1 MGLKSFSS
9 PNELPNTISREATP
23 AARYAEPLRPD
34 PEPASVAA
42 VAIVAKAD
50 DLEVIKK
57 AIDDAAGVSGGLWL
71 SYVSILLYLAIAAGA
86 VTHADLFLERT
97 VKLPFLN
104 IELPLLAFF
113 FLAPILFLIVHA
125 YTLVHLVM
133 LTDKAK
139 QYDAV
144 LRRQIDDAN
153 SAIRDSLRRQLPIN
167 IFIQFLAG
175 PANIRRSALGWLL
188 QAIAWVTLVIAPIL
202 LLLLMEIQFLPFH
215 NGTITLAHRVVL
227 VADLILVWW
236 LWGTIISGRPV
247 DDRRRRIVSAR
258 SALGAL
264 CTCVVLFAWTAA
276 TFPGEWL
283 EDHLPDW
290 RTLPRER
297 RLGTSDQSIPP
308 RFTFQPSGE
317 QHNSPAQQYF
327 LKYPR
332 LAQLQHL

>member
-1 MGLKSFSS
+1 
-9 PNELPNTISREATP
+9 
-23 AARYAEPLRPD
+23 
-34 PEPASVAA
+34 
-42 VAIVAKAD
+42 
-50 DLEVIKK
+50 
-57 AIDDAAGVSGGLWL
+57 
-71 SYVSILLYLAIAAGA
+71 
-86 VTHADLFLERT
+86 
-97 VKLPFLN
+97 
-104 IELPLLAFF
+104 
-113 FLAPILFLIVHA
+113 
-125 YTLVHLVM
+125 M

-290 RTLPRER
+290 RLFPASDAWGHPIKVSLHDLLFNLPVNNTTRRRNSIFSNTLVLPSFNIYEG
-297 RLGTSDQSIPP
+297 LGIDDPEKTKWRDFVFHA
-308 RFTFQPSGE
+308 RDRDLRG
-317 QHNSPAQQYF
+317 
-327 LKYPR
+327 R
-332 LAQLQHL
+332 QL